1 MFHRRKRKENEE
13 VAFLFSPTALL
24 QPSLLVLYVQAC
36 SVQKRDVGDF
46 LPRTRSE
53 RVEFQDMKRGLE
65 HGWI

>member
-1 MFHRRKRKENEE
+1 M
-13 VAFLFSPTALL
+13 AFLFSPTALL